1 MQKPDLRV
9 VRPLV
14 SLKKQAIDRLR
25 NAIIAQQLRPGERL
39 VERELCEMLDV
50 SRTLVREALNQLE
63 VEGLVRIIP
72 HRGPIVAAYTAAE
85 TIGIYEVRASL
96 EEMAGRLFVERSSA
110 KEQLALQHALD
121 RIKQAYR
128 DPGNRDR
135 LTIKSEFYLILAEGT
150 HNPVLVEMLRLLHSR
165 VTALRAATLA
175 YPGRAEKAL
184 KELTEVVRETK
195 KGDAEAAG
203 KACRRHVENAL
214 AVAVEILSQAD
225 KPLTASS
232 PRQVSKR
239 RK

>member
-14 SLKKQAIDRLR
+14 SLKKQAVDRLR
-25 NAIIAQQLRPGERL
+25 GAIVAQQLRPGDRL

-72 HRGPIVAAYTAAE
+72 HRGPIVASYTATE
-85 TIGIYEVRASL
+85 TISIYEVRASL
-96 EEMAGRLFVERSSA
+96 EEMAGKLFVERSSA

-121 RIKQAYR
+121 KIKQAYR
-128 DPGNRDR
+128 DPGNSDR
-135 LTIKSEFYLILAEGT
+135 LTIKSEFYLVLAEGT
-150 HNPVLVEMLRLLHSR
+150 RNPVLVEMLRLLHGR
-165 VTALRAATLA
+165 VTTLRAATLA

-184 KELTEVVRETK
+184 KELTEIVRQIK

-214 AVAVEILSQAD
+214 AVAVEILSQTD
-225 KPLTASS
+225 KPIPASS
-232 PRQVSKR
+232 SRRVLKR
-239 RK
+239 S